1 MPLKEEFISNIS
13 REKTARHAT
22 QGHIGKDQRRSGGR
36 RGKRG
41 EHGPEPLLGFSW
53 EGMDEAG

>member
-36 RGKRG
+36 RGERG
-41 EHGPEPLLGFSW
+41 EHGPEPLSW